1 MTKYSVRVGSLFV
14 KVAHDHYG
22 ETVIHLSSDISH
34 ADQFDEKEV
43 AITKAKLCKCAL
55 GSPAQVDVVS
65 TQVISEV
72 IIEEEYT

>member
-1 MTKYSVRVGSLFV
+1 MAKYSVRVGSLFV

-34 ADQFDEKEV
+34 SDRFDDKEV
-43 AITKAKLCKCAL
+43 AIAKAKLCKCAL
-55 GSPAQVDVVS
+55 GNQAQVDVVS

-72 IIEEEYT
+72 LIEEEWA

>member
-1 MTKYSVRVGSLFV
+1 MSKYSIRIGGMFV

-22 ETVIHLSSDISH
+22 ETVVHLSSDIKR
-34 ADQFDEKEV
+34 ADRFDDKEV

-55 GSPAQVDVVS
+55 GSQVQVDVVS

-72 IIEEEYT
+72 LIEEEWA